1 MRASR
6 TGRTIDRIVSDHYTV
21 SDACRIVTGAVD
33 GDDQP
38 AAKVVHRVLR
48 DQAARYRDHT
58 DPDDLAQSAF
68 LNIWQCGADVES
80 PLAYLAAV
88 VRNQFLSSQR
98 EQSTGDLNELP
109 LEEMIAETTMAE
121 IQQADLAEG
130 WAVLAESVK
139 GGQADGWDVELA
151 LTEMLALLPLGVS
164 DDSAAHWQNDLAW
177 PDITAIRHA
186 TAEELAS
193 ARGHE
198 PSAGARA
205 TEARAKVAK
214 LLDQELQSTAS
225 DESVGELAAIVLQI
239 ATSLDHGSITRAA
252 DAGSADRLL
261 SLARRQA
268 VERGAYFAAS
278 FEELCLRRGRDGT
291 GKPGDEEI
299 GQDRLVSILLM
310 RHADYTELPRVERLT
325 YDSTDHATDRKRIQN
340 RYANRHRYVLRRVC
354 TNVDAL
360 LDSRGHPLPV
370 LRGAC
375 MAAAEL
381 HFEQAVQR
389 AKLEAWFARLES
401 SDEGLDA

>member
-1 MRASR
+1 MWQAGLSLTEACLVVTGAATIHADVEAASR
-6 TGRTIDRIVSDHYTV
+6 TVSVVLRVY
-21 SDACRIVTGAVD
+21 
-33 GDDQP
+33 
-38 AAKVVHRVLR
+38 AAK
-48 DQAARYRDHT
+48 YRDHT

-68 LNIWQCGADVES
+68 LSIWQCGADVGS
-80 PLAYLAAV
+80 PFAYLAAV
-88 VRNQFLSSQR
+88 VRNQFLSTLRDES
-98 EQSTGDLNELP
+98 SDAAKTVPFVDLV
-109 LEEMIAETTMAE
+109 AETNAPDDE
-121 IQQADLAEG
+121 QADLSEG
-130 WAVLAESVK
+130 WAVLTENMKDS
-139 GGQADGWDVELA
+139 QTNGWDVDLA
-151 LTEMLALLPLGVS
+151 LNDLLALLPLGGPE
-164 DDSAAHWQNDLAW
+164 DSASHWQNDLAW

-193 ARGHE
+193 AQGHE

-205 TEARAKVAK
+205 TKARAKVAQ
-214 LLDQELQSTAS
+214 LLDKEHVSTVR
-225 DESVGELAAIVLQI
+225 DEAVSELAAIVIQI
-239 ATSLDHGSITRAA
+239 AASHNDGLLTRAA

-261 SLARRQA
+261 SLVRRKA
-268 VERGAYFAAS
+268 VDRGAYFTAS

-291 GKPGDEEI
+291 GKPGDVEI

-325 YDSTDHATDRKRIQN
+325 YDSTNHATDRKRIQN